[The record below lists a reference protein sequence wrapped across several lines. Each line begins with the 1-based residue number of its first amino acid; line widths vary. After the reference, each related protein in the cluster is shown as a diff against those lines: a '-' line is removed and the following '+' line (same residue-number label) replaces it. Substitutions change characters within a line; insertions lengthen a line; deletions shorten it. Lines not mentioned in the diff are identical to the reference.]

1 MLHMGKGRWFLRPV
15 GALQNALVQILRN
28 HAIALA
34 SRQHNRMMK
43 RLDKTE
49 DAGTAISQ

>member
-1 MLHMGKGRWFLRPV
+1 MQRV
-15 GALQNALVQILRN
+15 GALHNALVQILRN

-34 SRQHNRMMK
+34 SRQGNRMMK
-43 RLDKTE
+43 RLDKTG